1 MQDKNQNNIEE
12 TSYTNPRDVEP
23 VVIGELRKE
32 KIGRPMIV
40 IELAVLFVIVLV
52 GLPMINSMMNDE
64 NSVLYKFLNGNS
76 SSNTNVTT
84 KQAFVDAKKEQ
95 PLLKTTSMKTGNIIL
110 KNFLLYN
117 NTIKMTISSYNDIIN
132 LDEDEYYFEILSNQN
147 NNKIAYVKLTG
158 TYDYQEK
165 ELEFKTNVNFNSNMT
180 YLGKVV
186 LMTDD
191 DYHEYKLE
199 TDESGIGNLTC
210 KKDDRELDYVFSSD
224 KLISFSDTNIVKKA
238 GLTDEDYLSVLGDYK
253 TLASNLGKSA
263 TLEETSDGILF
274 KASVDLE
281 KDTVPESVKD
291 YNYYVVN
298 TNVKKIYYS
307 MTGKGFDCK

>member
-110 KNFLLYN
+110 KNFLL
-117 NTIKMTISSYNDIIN
+117 
-132 LDEDEYYFEILSNQN
+132 
-147 NNKIAYVKLTG
+147 
-158 TYDYQEK
+158 
-165 ELEFKTNVNFNSNMT
+165 
-180 YLGKVV
+180 
-186 LMTDD
+186 
-191 DYHEYKLE
+191 
-199 TDESGIGNLTC
+199 
-210 KKDDRELDYVFSSD
+210 
-224 KLISFSDTNIVKKA
+224 
-238 GLTDEDYLSVLGDYK
+238 
-253 TLASNLGKSA
+253 
-263 TLEETSDGILF
+263 
-274 KASVDLE
+274 
-281 KDTVPESVKD
+281 
-291 YNYYVVN
+291 
-298 TNVKKIYYS
+298 
-307 MTGKGFDCK
+307 

>member
-147 NNKIAYVKLTG
+147 SNKIAYVKLTG

-165 ELEFKTNVNFNSNMT
+165 ELEFKTNVNFNS
-180 YLGKVV
+180 K
-186 LMTDD
+186 
-191 DYHEYKLE
+191 
-199 TDESGIGNLTC
+199 I
-210 KKDDRELDYVFSSD
+210 
-224 KLISFSDTNIVKKA
+224 TNTRFIC
-238 GLTDEDYLSVLGDYK
+238 
-253 TLASNLGKSA
+253 
-263 TLEETSDGILF
+263 F
-274 KASVDLE
+274 KF
-281 KDTVPESVKD
+281 
-291 YNYYVVN
+291 
-298 TNVKKIYYS
+298 I
-307 MTGKGFDCK
+307 FRIIIICH

>member
-147 NNKIAYVKLTG
+147 SSKIAYLKLT
-158 TYDYQEK
+158 
-165 ELEFKTNVNFNSNMT
+165 
-180 YLGKVV
+180 
-186 LMTDD
+186 
-191 DYHEYKLE
+191 
-199 TDESGIGNLTC
+199 
-210 KKDDRELDYVFSSD
+210 
-224 KLISFSDTNIVKKA
+224 
-238 GLTDEDYLSVLGDYK
+238 
-253 TLASNLGKSA
+253 
-263 TLEETSDGILF
+263 
-274 KASVDLE
+274 
-281 KDTVPESVKD
+281 
-291 YNYYVVN
+291 
-298 TNVKKIYYS
+298 
-307 MTGKGFDCK
+307 